1 MMSAANGF
9 IGCGVGLLLAGK
21 LGRPAQR
28 ATAVTLLVVGAVA
41 TVPFFYGVL
50 AKQINRPESERGMK
64 RRLDS
69 IRGNEGS
76 GFGEGPDVY

>member
-1 MMSAANGF
+1 MAAANGA

-28 ATAVTLLVVGAVA
+28 VTAAALLAVGAVA
-41 TVPFFYGVL
+41 TVPFFYEVL
-50 AKQINRPESERGMK
+50 AKQINRPESERGVR

-69 IRGNEGS
+69 IRGNEGG
-76 GFGEGPDVY
+76 GFGEDAEIY